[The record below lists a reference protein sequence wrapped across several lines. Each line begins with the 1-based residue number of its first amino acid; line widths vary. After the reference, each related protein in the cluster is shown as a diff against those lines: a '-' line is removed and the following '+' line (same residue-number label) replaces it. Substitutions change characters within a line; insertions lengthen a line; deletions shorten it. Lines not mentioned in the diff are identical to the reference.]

1 MSQRLFWICFLFVSV
16 TCSLPPAGRN
26 VLSNIR
32 AFAADYK
39 EYYAS
44 GTMNDRFQQTVEMLR
59 LRTPWKGANPKFDP
73 LLFDIITPEEK
84 EPVILQQICFILSQ
98 LILILK
104 YAVIN

>member
-1 MSQRLFWICFLFVSV
+1 MSQRLVWFCFLIASV
-16 TCSLPPAGRN
+16 TCSLPSADHN

-44 GTMNDRFQQTVEMLR
+44 GTMNGRFQQTVEMLR

-73 LLFDIITPEEK
+73 LIFDIISPEEK
-84 EPVILQQICFILSQ
+84 EPVNFTADSS
-98 LILILK
+98 LK
-104 YAVIN
+104 